1 MSEKCDGHYR
11 YNPWCNDC
19 WVAWCNRR
27 KKY

>member
-1 MSEKCDGHYR
+1 MSEKCERHSR
-11 YNPWCNDC
+11 YSAWCNDC